1 MGGKASRDKGK
12 RGERMFASLLREHGF
27 DARRGV
33 QYQGSPDSPDV
44 VGLPGAH
51 TEVKF
56 VEKLNLHSAMEQSK
70 RDAGEGEMPIVAHKR
85 SREEWLVT
93 MRFDDWIEL
102 FKAWEGKETQNNG
115 RQNVDDGTSDGDGE

>member
-1 MGGKASRDKGK
+1 MSGKASREKGK

-44 VGLPGAH
+44 VGIPGVHA
-51 TEVKF
+51 EVKF

-70 RDAGEGEMPIVAHKR
+70 RDAGDGEMPIVAHKR

-93 MRFDDWIEL
+93 MRFDDWVEL
-102 FKAWEGKETQNNG
+102 FKAYEKGKE
-115 RQNVDDGTSDGDGE
+115 

>member
-12 RGERMFASLLREHGF
+12 RGERLFASLLREHGF

-44 VGLPGAH
+44 VGLPGVH

-56 VEKLNLHSAMEQSK
+56 VEKLNLHSAIEQSK
-70 RDAGEGEMPIVAHKR
+70 RDAGDGEMPIVAHKR

-102 FKAWEGKETQNNG
+102 FKAYGKETQNNAEEV
-115 RQNVDDGTSDGDGE
+115 NTKAD